1 MQALKPRMMA
11 SVSSRVGSQ
20 PALPAANHRGRVW
33 EPSQGSHI
41 SGHGTREAG
50 CLRLALVVVLS
61 LLVVPA
67 CEVGQ
72 VPDSGRCVLASPL
85 TCSKLTS
92 VQQDQ
97 RPHIIFETDAQFHGD
112 PTTARVREQGAVGDQ
127 YALIYLLLRSDLLQL
142 LGVTTANANGGSID
156 DQVSE
161 VERVASLCG
170 EAGLPIKRGALGTYA
185 DLVGQLGNSSFDGEE
200 AVDFIIAKAHISSRT
215 DPLVI
220 LLGTKATNVALA
232 LTKDPSIA
240 PNIAVYWTATD
251 EPGAAE
257 QTNMLSIYRSG
268 GSGMYNILKD
278 PEAAN
283 YLLASPIELHLM
295 QLWDLRATPTTQPR
309 YGTGTPGLGIKQG
322 ADLACTGPRV
332 APVAFPD
339 GNEYYTA
346 GSYAGAIYAT
356 FSGNGWRSIDEAS
369 VAVLLAHAELAKS
382 RIITAPYYDPTTAAM
397 VYPAS
402 GTHQVYLYDAIEGT
416 AISENFVDTLREPFV
431 SCEFAK

>member
-1 MQALKPRMMA
+1 MRVAGWSQLM
-11 SVSSRVGSQ
+11 SV
-20 PALPAANHRGRVW
+20 A
-33 EPSQGSHI
+33 
-41 SGHGTREAG
+41 
-50 CLRLALVVVLS
+50 VLS
-61 LLVVPA
+61 LLAIPA
-67 CEVGQ
+67 CDVGQ
-72 VPDSGRCVLASPL
+72 VPDSGQCVLASPL
-85 TCSKLTS
+85 TCRKLTS
-92 VQQDQ
+92 VQLDS
-97 RPHIIFETDAQFHGD
+97 RPRIIFDTDAQFRGD
-112 PTTARVREQGAVGDQ
+112 PTTPRLREQGAVGDQ
-127 YALIYLLLRSDLLQL
+127 YALIYLLMRSDALQL

-161 VERVASLCG
+161 VRRVASLCG
-170 EAGLPIKRGALGTYA
+170 APALPIKRGALGTYA
-185 DLVGQLGNSSFDGEE
+185 DLVGQLGNSSFEGTE
-200 AVDFIIAKAHISSRT
+200 AVDFIVAAARVASPD

-240 PNIAVYWTATD
+240 PKIAVYWTATD

-257 QTNMLSIYRSG
+257 QASLLPLYRPG

-283 YLLASPIELHLM
+283 YLFAAPIALHLM
-295 QLWDLRATPTTQPR
+295 QLWDVRATPTTQPR
-309 YGTGTPGLGIKQG
+309 FATAVAGLGIKQA

-339 GNEYYTA
+339 GSEYYTA
-346 GSYAGAIYAT
+346 GSYAGAIYGT

-369 VAVLLAHAELAKS
+369 VAVLLAHPELAKS
-382 RIITAPYYDPTTAAM
+382 LIIPAPFYDQTAAAM

-416 AISENFVDTLREPFV
+416 AIGASFVDTIGEPFI
-431 SCEFAK
+431 SCEWAK